1 MVTFEEGPK
10 IDTCL
15 TRAFLDARQLAKRM
29 LSILP
34 PLPDWMAPRQVHVID
49 AIYQI
54 GLRQDGV
61 RPSDV
66 ARFLEGTMPSV
77 TRMLTTLEEHGA
89 IERRPAADDKRSHTL
104 VLTPYGQEL
113 YDVHVAQFHEHL
125 TELFADIPER
135 DICVTVAVIEETWE
149 RLKDDNFKLPLSDSK
164 EV

>member
-1 MVTFEEGPK
+1 
-10 IDTCL
+10 
-15 TRAFLDARQLAKRM
+15 M

-89 IERRPAADDKRSHTL
+89 IER
-104 VLTPYGQEL
+104 
-113 YDVHVAQFHEHL
+113 
-125 TELFADIPER
+125 
-135 DICVTVAVIEETWE
+135 DICVMVSVIEETWE
-149 RLKDDNFKLPLSDSK
+149 LLSNDDFKLPLSDSK

>member
-1 MVTFEEGPK
+1 
-10 IDTCL
+10 
-15 TRAFLDARQLAKRM
+15 M
-29 LSILP
+29 LSCLP

-49 AIYQI
+49 AIYQL

-77 TRMLTTLEEHGA
+77 TRMLTALEEHGA

-125 TELFADIPER
+125 TELFAIFPNA
-135 DICVTVAVIEETWE
+135 TSA
-149 RLKDDNFKLPLSDSK
+149 
-164 EV
+164 

>member
-1 MVTFEEGPK
+1 
-10 IDTCL
+10 
-15 TRAFLDARQLAKRM
+15 M
-29 LSILP
+29 LSCLP

-113 YDVHVAQFHEHL
+113 YDVHVAQFH
-125 TELFADIPER
+125 
-135 DICVTVAVIEETWE
+135 
-149 RLKDDNFKLPLSDSK
+149 
-164 EV
+164 

>member
-1 MVTFEEGPK
+1 
-10 IDTCL
+10 
-15 TRAFLDARQLAKRM
+15 M

-113 YDVHVAQFHEHL
+113 YDVHVAQF

>member
-1 MVTFEEGPK
+1 
-10 IDTCL
+10 
-15 TRAFLDARQLAKRM
+15 M
-29 LSILP
+29 LSCLP
-34 PLPDWMAPRQVHVID
+34 PLPDWIAPRQVHVID
-49 AIYQI
+49 AIYQL

-77 TRMLTTLEEHGA
+77 TRMLTALEEHGA

-104 VLTPYGQEL
+104 VLTPYGQD

-125 TELFADIPER
+125 AELFADIPER

>member
-1 MVTFEEGPK
+1 M
-10 IDTCL
+10 
-15 TRAFLDARQLAKRM
+15 
-29 LSILP
+29 
-34 PLPDWMAPRQVHVID
+34 ID

-61 RPSDV
+61 RR
-66 ARFLEGTMPSV
+66 ATWLRFLEGTMPSV

-125 TELFADIPER
+125 TEPLCR
-135 DICVTVAVIEETWE
+135 YSRTRHRVMVSVIEETWE
-149 RLKDDNFKLPLSDSK
+149 LLSNDDFKLTLSNSK

>member
-1 MVTFEEGPK
+1 
-10 IDTCL
+10 
-15 TRAFLDARQLAKRM
+15 M

-54 GLRQDGV
+54 RLRQDGV

-104 VLTPYGQEL
+104 VLTPYAQEL

>member
-1 MVTFEEGPK
+1 
-10 IDTCL
+10 
-15 TRAFLDARQLAKRM
+15 
-29 LSILP
+29 
-34 PLPDWMAPRQVHVID
+34 
-49 AIYQI
+49 
-54 GLRQDGV
+54 
-61 RPSDV
+61 
-66 ARFLEGTMPSV
+66 MPSNGA
-77 TRMLTTLEEHGA
+77 RRQTTSAG
-89 IERRPAADDKRSHTL
+89 SHTL

>member
-15 TRAFLDARQLAKRM
+15 TRAFLDACQLAK
-29 LSILP
+29 
-34 PLPDWMAPRQVHVID
+34 
-49 AIYQI
+49 
-54 GLRQDGV
+54 
-61 RPSDV
+61 
-66 ARFLEGTMPSV
+66 
-77 TRMLTTLEEHGA
+77 RMLTTLEEHGA

-125 TELFADIPER
+125 TELFDDIPER
-135 DICVTVAVIEETWE
+135 DICVMVSVIEKTWE
-149 RLKDDNFKLPLSDSK
+149 LLSNDDFKLTLSNSK

>member
-15 TRAFLDARQLAKRM
+15 TRAFLDACQLAKRM

-61 RPSDV
+61 RPSD
-66 ARFLEGTMPSV
+66 
-77 TRMLTTLEEHGA
+77 
-89 IERRPAADDKRSHTL
+89 
-104 VLTPYGQEL
+104 
-113 YDVHVAQFHEHL
+113 VAQFHEHL